1 MQVQFTPGDIVHKT
15 MKSMDKASRLALLPN
30 HQIYCA
36 DLSEG
41 NFGLNTVTI
50 LVMIMKH
57 LQANWMAPTS

>member
-1 MQVQFTPGDIVHKT
+1 MHKT
-15 MKSMDKASRLALLPN
+15 MKSMDRASRLALLPN

-41 NFGLNTVTI
+41 NFELNTVTATI
-50 LVMIMKH
+50 LVLIMRN